1 MRGVRRGVVVGIA
14 ACWLAASVAAGPVD
28 TNRLRE
34 AARAGDWKAIE
45 AMGPAVLPELTRL
58 YRESTVAE
66 RAQIAQILYN
76 LGWKS
81 EDAKRALMADVH
93 TADQSLRLQVQWAL
107 GRVSDDPAVV
117 DVLLDN
123 MRNDPVPLF
132 RDKAGCALAYD
143 QVHLAPAQKLRLF
156 EGLIGALDDPK
167 LQVRQVAIQALAILT
182 HQTKGYAPG
191 GDEPSR
197 SAAVAA
203 WRRWLDGTGAT
214 LCGARA
220 RPAAPRGSP
229 WRRRRSSPVRRTRA
243 RSPGDRSSRATASTT
258 TSRPVPTPSQS
269 GRARATAGA
278 AAATCGSRT
287 PST

>member
-1 MRGVRRGVVVGIA
+1 MQRLSGVVVAGF
-14 ACWLAASVAAGPVD
+14 LAAGSVAAAVAAPVD
-28 TNRLRE
+28 SGRLRT

-45 AMGPAVLPELTRL
+45 AIGPSVLPELARV
-58 YRESTVAE
+58 YRESSVAE
-66 RAQIAQILYN
+66 RTQIALVFYN

-93 TADQSLRLQVQWAL
+93 TADPSLRLQVQWAL

-132 RDKAGCALAYD
+132 RDKAACALAYD

-182 HQTKGYAPG
+182 HQSKGYLPHADPAARG
-191 GDEPSR
+191 
-197 SAAVAA
+197 AAVAA
-203 WRRWLDGTGAT
+203 WRRWLGEY
-214 LCGARA
+214 RA
-220 RPAAPRGSP
+220 NL
-229 WRRRRSSPVRRTRA
+229 
-243 RSPGDRSSRATASTT
+243 
-258 TSRPVPTPSQS
+258 
-269 GRARATAGA
+269 
-278 AAATCGSRT
+278 
-287 PST
+287 